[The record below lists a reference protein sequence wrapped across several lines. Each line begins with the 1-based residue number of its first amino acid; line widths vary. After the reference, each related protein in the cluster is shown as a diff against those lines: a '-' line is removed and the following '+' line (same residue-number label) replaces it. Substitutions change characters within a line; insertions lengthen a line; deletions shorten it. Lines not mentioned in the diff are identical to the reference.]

1 MDTEEMEKIIKKVRI
16 RAKYIE
22 AAFSDD
28 ELADYI
34 DEVHQKVLNY
44 LNVKKLPQELL
55 YILVNMCVDYLR
67 YVNAQQNEDNPDA
80 ELEIDLNSI
89 SSVNIGDTSVDIG
102 EGNSNSLS
110 SKDLK
115 SHYSNLDDIIFNY
128 RAQLNMFRRLRW

>member
-1 MDTEEMEKIIKKVRI
+1 M
-16 RAKYIE
+16 
-22 AAFSDD
+22 
-28 ELADYI
+28 
-34 DEVHQKVLNY
+34 
-44 LNVKKLPQELL
+44 NVKKLPQELL

-80 ELEIDLNSI
+80 ELEVDLNSI
-89 SSVNIGDTSVDIG
+89 SSVKIGDTSVDIG